1 MSGGIGGVSA
11 GLPELFMMG
20 MFVLF
25 GIVPL
30 LAGAWAL
37 YTLYKIRG
45 TLDRIEQ
52 LLRSRG

>member
-37 YTLYKIRG
+37 YTLYKMRG